1 MTTSTHVS
9 SGCSDHSNAPVREP
23 MDSIPGPFENDT
35 LTELTPM
42 ITLRRTILILTL
54 CLSLTA
60 TALCADHAKN
70 VIVFLADAGGIPTLS
85 AASLHGYDAPQ
96 KLYVQS
102 WPHIALS
109 DTTASSS
116 WVTDSAAG
124 MTAIVTGV
132 KTHNS
137 VISQGPDTVR
147 GKQDGTPLKTILE
160 YAEENGLSTG
170 TITNVSIADATPAA

>member
-1 MTTSTHVS
+1 MTIFQ
-9 SGCSDHSNAPVREP
+9 R
-23 MDSIPGPFENDT
+23 T
-35 LTELTPM
+35 L
-42 ITLRRTILILTL
+42 LILTI
-54 CLSLTA
+54 CLSLA
-60 TALCADHAKN
+60 AAALSAEHAKN

-102 WPHIALS
+102 WPHVALS
-109 DTTASSS
+109 DTTASTS

-147 GKQDGTPLKTILE
+147 GKQDGTPLKTC
-160 YAEENGLSTG
+160 
-170 TITNVSIADATPAA
+170 